1 MQEARVRERCRPDD
15 GGLGLFNKGENQHM
29 AKRSRPLVAID
40 IGTTKITAL
49 AAEQE
54 NGEICV
60 TGIGS
65 YPSHG
70 VKKGLIINMDSTV
83 DAIRRAVEGAVVM
96 SDIDEHN
103 VRIGIAGSHLQG
115 FQSSGAIP
123 LSTREVRKFDVQSVL
138 EAAKAIVIPTERE
151 VIQIISQE
159 YRVDDQDDIVD
170 PLGMAGV
177 RLESRVYII
186 TGAISVARNIVKC
199 MNRSGLKVIDM
210 VPHHVA
216 SAEAVLT
223 PDEKELGCAVL
234 DIGGG
239 TTDIAIFSRGMLRY
253 CSTLPIGGNQI
264 TSDIAIG
271 LRTPISQ
278 AEIIKK
284 NFGHAVFSSD
294 YPEHSITVA
303 SIGSGD
309 ERCISAGTL
318 SRIIGARVE
327 ETLQIV
333 RRELVQSGMIEHLA
347 AGVVLTGGSSQLKG
361 LSNMAE
367 KILGLAIRTG
377 FPHDIKGI
385 SDINCPECATAVGLL
400 KTASTQPVVT
410 VPVANRNARNTWGL
424 GERMKHWF
432 VEAF

>member
-1 MQEARVRERCRPDD
+1 
-15 GGLGLFNKGENQHM
+15 M
-29 AKRSRPLVAID
+29 AKRSRPFVAID

-54 NGEICV
+54 NGEVIV
-60 TGIGS
+60 TGFS
-65 YPSHG
+65 SHPSHG

-83 DAIRRAVEGAVVM
+83 DAIRRVVEDVEIM
-96 SDIDEHN
+96 SDIDVHT

-123 LSTREVRKFDVQSVL
+123 LSTREVRKLDVHSVL

-151 VIQIISQE
+151 VVQIISQE
-159 YRVDDQDDIVD
+159 YRVDDQDDIAD

-186 TGAISVARNIVKC
+186 TGAISVVRNVVKC
-199 MNRSGLKVIDM
+199 MNRSGLKVVDM
-210 VPHHVA
+210 VPHHLA

-223 PDEKELGCAVL
+223 DDEKELGCAVV

-239 TTDIAIFSRGMLRY
+239 TTDIAVFARGSLRY

-284 NFGHAVFSSD
+284 EFGHAAFPAD
-294 YPEHSITVA
+294 YPEHGITVP
-303 SIGSGD
+303 SIGGD
-309 ERCISAGTL
+309 NERTISAGTL
-318 SRIIGARVE
+318 CRIIGARVE
-327 ETLQIV
+327 ETLQLV
-333 RRELVQSGMIEHLA
+333 RRELVQSGMLEHLA
-347 AGVVLTGGSSQLKG
+347 AGVVLAGGSAQLGG
-361 LSNMAE
+361 LSGMAE
-367 KILGLAIRTG
+367 EILGLPVRTG
-377 FPHDIKGI
+377 LPLGCSGITDIRQ
-385 SDINCPECATAVGLL
+385 PQFATAVGLL
-400 KTASTQPVVT
+400 KTASSQPVASASAV
-410 VPVANRNARNTWGL
+410 NHNARSTWKL
-424 GERMKHWF
+424 GERVRHWF
-432 VEAF
+432 AEAF

>member
-1 MQEARVRERCRPDD
+1 
-15 GGLGLFNKGENQHM
+15 M
-29 AKRSRPLVAID
+29 AKRNRPLVAID

-54 NGEICV
+54 NGEITV
-60 TGIGS
+60 TGLS
-65 YPSHG
+65 SHPSRG

-83 DAIRRAVEGAVVM
+83 DAIRRAVEDVEIM
-96 SDIDEHN
+96 SDIDVHN

-123 LSTREVRKFDVQSVL
+123 LSTREVRKIDVDTVL

-151 VIQIISQE
+151 VIQIVSQE
-159 YRVDDQDDIVD
+159 YRVNDQDDIAD

-186 TGAISVARNIVKC
+186 TGAISVAQNVVKC
-199 MNRSGLKVIDM
+199 MNRSGLKVVEM
-210 VPHHVA
+210 VPHHLA

-223 PDEKELGCAVL
+223 ADEKELGSAVL

-239 TTDIAIFSRGMLRY
+239 TIDLAVFCHGSLRY

-271 LRTPISQ
+271 LRTPLSQ
-278 AEIIKK
+278 AESIKK
-284 NFGHAVFSSD
+284 DFGHAVFPSD

-303 SIGSGD
+303 SIGSED
-309 ERCISAGTL
+309 ERSISAGTL

-333 RRELVQSGMIEHLA
+333 RRELVQCGMIEHLA
-347 AGVVLTGGSSQLKG
+347 AGVILTGGSSRLEG
-361 LSNMAE
+361 LRSMAE
-367 KILGLAIRTG
+367 HILGLPVRSG
-377 FPHDIKGI
+377 LPHNVNGITDIK
-385 SDINCPECATAVGLL
+385 DPQFATAVGLI
-400 KTASTQPVVT
+400 KTASSQPVVS
-410 VPVANRNARNTWGL
+410 VSAANRNARHTWDL
-424 GERMKHWF
+424 GERMKHWLA
-432 VEAF
+432 EAF

>member
-1 MQEARVRERCRPDD
+1 
-15 GGLGLFNKGENQHM
+15 M

-49 AAEQE
+49 AAVQ
-54 NGEICV
+54 NDDEITV
-60 TGIGS
+60 TGFS
-65 YPSHG
+65 SQPSHG

-83 DAIRRAVEGAVVM
+83 DAIRRAVEDVEVM
-96 SDIDEHN
+96 ADIDVHN

-123 LSTREVRKFDVQSVL
+123 LSTREVRKTDIDAVL

-159 YRVDDQDDIVD
+159 YRVNDQDDIAD

-186 TGAISVARNIVKC
+186 TGAISAAQNVVRC

-210 VPHHVA
+210 VPHHLA

-223 PDEKELGCAVL
+223 ADEKELGCAVL

-239 TTDIAIFSRGMLRY
+239 TTDLAVFCRGSLRY

-271 LRTPISQ
+271 LRTPLSQ
-278 AEIIKK
+278 AETIKK
-284 NFGHAVFSSD
+284 DFGHALFSSE

-303 SIGSGD
+303 SIGSED
-309 ERCISAGTL
+309 ERSISAGTL

-333 RRELVQSGMIEHLA
+333 RRELAQSGMIDHLA
-347 AGVVLTGGSSQLKG
+347 AGVVLTGGSARLEG
-361 LSNMAE
+361 LRNMAE
-367 KILGLAIRTG
+367 QILGLPVRSGMPYNVNGI
-377 FPHDIKGI
+377 PDIK
-385 SDINCPECATAVGLL
+385 DPQFATAVGLI
-400 KTASTQPVVT
+400 KTASSQPVISAPAV
-410 VPVANRNARNTWGL
+410 NRNARHTWNL
-424 GERMKHWF
+424 GERMKHWLA
-432 VEAF
+432 EAF